1 MRHLP
6 RRGRQRQR
14 SISSASRSALSL
26 HCEPIDELGQG
37 ACGGKLEHH
46 GADRAWIDQVTNR
59 SGRGLCKLSGVTL
72 FFGPDHQA
80 HRVKNGAP
88 RERLN
93 KQLHP
98 RAAAVESGEEAMNLS
113 YRRNSATP
121 LNETIGRR
129 FMKAVSLQTTLQLT
143 FLAIVLSAM
152 GRADAKDTAAVSK
165 QEVQAK
171 VRYCQDC
178 HGLSGQGFRG
188 FFPIPRLAGQQPE
201 YLKNQLQA
209 FVERRRT
216 NNIMFNVA
224 HVLKPAMIE
233 AIATSFQ
240 QLNPKPL
247 GGAPKKLV
255 AAGKNIFENG
265 IPDANVAACAA
276 CHGPEATGH
285 GEIPRLAG
293 QLDSYVVMELTT
305 WTHERGQNPANPD
318 TSAIMKP
325 VAHSLTKPQI
335 EAVAAY
341 VSSLK

>member
-1 MRHLP
+1 
-6 RRGRQRQR
+6 
-14 SISSASRSALSL
+14 
-26 HCEPIDELGQG
+26 
-37 ACGGKLEHH
+37 
-46 GADRAWIDQVTNR
+46 
-59 SGRGLCKLSGVTL
+59 
-72 FFGPDHQA
+72 
-80 HRVKNGAP
+80 
-88 RERLN
+88 
-93 KQLHP
+93 
-98 RAAAVESGEEAMNLS
+98 VESDEEAMNLS
-113 YRRNSATP
+113 YRRNNATP
-121 LNETIGRR
+121 LNETIRRR

-152 GRADAKDTAAVSK
+152 GRADAKDAAAVSK

-171 VRYCQDC
+171 IRYCQDC

-224 HVLKPAMIE
+224 HVLKPAMIT

-318 TSAIMKP
+318 TSTIMKP

-335 EAVAAY
+335 EAVAVY

>member
-1 MRHLP
+1 MDSSD
-6 RRGRQRQR
+6 RRV
-14 SISSASRSALSL
+14 
-26 HCEPIDELGQG
+26 
-37 ACGGKLEHH
+37 
-46 GADRAWIDQVTNR
+46 RAN
-59 SGRGLCKLSGVTL
+59 
-72 FFGPDHQA
+72 
-80 HRVKNGAP
+80 
-88 RERLN
+88 
-93 KQLHP
+93 
-98 RAAAVESGEEAMNLS
+98 
-113 YRRNSATP
+113 P
-121 LNETIGRR
+121 LNQAIGCRI
-129 FMKAVSLQTTLQLT
+129 MKAVSLRLTLQLAI
-143 FLAIVLSAM
+143 LAIVLAAV
-152 GRADAKDTAAVSK
+152 GRADAKDTAIVSK
-165 QEVQAK
+165 RDVQAK
-171 VRYCQDC
+171 IRYCQDC
-178 HGLSGQGFRG
+178 HGPSGQGFRG

-224 HVLKPAMIE
+224 HVLKPAMIT
-233 AIATSFQ
+233 AIAASFKN
-240 QLNPKPL
+240 LNPRPL

-265 IPDANVAACAA
+265 VPDANLAACTA

-325 VAHSLTKPQI
+325 VAHSLTRPQI

>member
-1 MRHLP
+1 
-6 RRGRQRQR
+6 
-14 SISSASRSALSL
+14 
-26 HCEPIDELGQG
+26 
-37 ACGGKLEHH
+37 
-46 GADRAWIDQVTNR
+46 
-59 SGRGLCKLSGVTL
+59 
-72 FFGPDHQA
+72 
-80 HRVKNGAP
+80 
-88 RERLN
+88 
-93 KQLHP
+93 
-98 RAAAVESGEEAMNLS
+98 MNLS
-113 YRRNSATP
+113 YRRNKATP

-129 FMKAVSLQTTLQLT
+129 FMKAVSLRTTLQLT
-143 FLAIVLSAM
+143 FLAIVLSAT
-152 GRADAKDTAAVSK
+152 GRADAKDTAAISK
-165 QEVQAK
+165 QGVQAK
-171 VRYCQDC
+171 IRYCEDC
-178 HGLSGQGFRG
+178 HGISGQGFRG

-224 HVLKPAMIE
+224 HVLKPAMIT
-233 AIATSFQ
+233 AIASSFKNF
-240 QLNPKPL
+240 NPKPL

-255 AAGKNIFENG
+255 AAGKNIFDNG
-265 IPDANVAACAA
+265 VPYANVAACAA

-325 VAHSLTKPQI
+325 VAHSLTRPQI

>member
-1 MRHLP
+1 MDLSHRYIKAMLLNDAIGL
-6 RRGRQRQR
+6 RIMTA
-14 SISSASRSALSL
+14 ISS
-26 HCEPIDELGQG
+26 
-37 ACGGKLEHH
+37 
-46 GADRAWIDQVTNR
+46 
-59 SGRGLCKLSGVTL
+59 
-72 FFGPDHQA
+72 
-80 HRVKNGAP
+80 
-88 RERLN
+88 RL
-93 KQLHP
+93 
-98 RAAAVESGEEAMNLS
+98 A
-113 YRRNSATP
+113 
-121 LNETIGRR
+121 
-129 FMKAVSLQTTLQLT
+129 FQLT
-143 FLAIVLSAM
+143 ILAIVLSAM
-152 GRADAKDTAAVSK
+152 GRADAKDTTAVSK
-165 QEVQAK
+165 QDVQAK
-171 VRYCQDC
+171 IRYCQDC

-224 HVLKPAMIE
+224 HVLKPAMIT
-233 AIATSFQ
+233 AIATSFKN
-240 QLNPKPL
+240 LNPKPL
-247 GGAPKKLV
+247 GGAPKRLV
-255 AAGKNIFENG
+255 AAGKDIFENG
-265 IPDANVAACAA
+265 VPDANVAACAA

-325 VAHSLTKPQI
+325 VAHSLTRPQI